1 MLSHDDPINH
11 HSMFMLY
18 IIPYANLPLPKNQVI
33 IPNYSVITK
42 SIRKIVGFVAP
53 YFTMR
58 LSAAA
63 AASWSAPFWRPC
75 EVLRTSIEF
84 VIARLVGGF
93 NNLEKYE
100 FVNGKDDIPYMK
112 WKIELMFQ
120 TTNQQRVSGKLG
132 AWDLRYPT
140 INDEANWIVANEYM
154 ICRPRRVAEVNPPW
168 TLITCKNHA
177 NMTSMTS
184 PKTLRFWFSH
194 PPRIWPPPTSSGA
207 SPSGPTPGHRG
218 VNFWFHHENMRMGI

>member
-1 MLSHDDPINH
+1 
-11 HSMFMLY
+11 
-18 IIPYANLPLPKNQVI
+18 
-33 IPNYSVITK
+33 
-42 SIRKIVGFVAP
+42 
-53 YFTMR
+53 
-58 LSAAA
+58 
-63 AASWSAPFWRPC
+63 
-75 EVLRTSIEF
+75 
-84 VIARLVGGF
+84 
-93 NNLEKYE
+93 
-100 FVNGKDDIPYMK
+100 
-112 WKIELMFQ
+112 
-120 TTNQQRVSGKLG
+120 
-132 AWDLRYPT
+132 
-140 INDEANWIVANEYM
+140 M